1 VEASVARQTS
11 AFKIQIMP
19 IEIKELLIRASVGSQ
34 ANERPRENAPVAN
47 LENLKQEI
55 IEEVTEEVLRKLM
68 LKNER

>member
-1 VEASVARQTS
+1 
-11 AFKIQIMP
+11 MP
-19 IEIKELLIRASVGSQ
+19 IEIKELSIRASVG
-34 ANERPRENAPVAN
+34 NENREKPVQSSPSTN

>member
-1 VEASVARQTS
+1 VEASVVRQTS

>member
-1 VEASVARQTS
+1 
-11 AFKIQIMP
+11 MP

-34 ANERPRENAPVAN
+34 ANERPCENAPVAN

>member
-1 VEASVARQTS
+1 
-11 AFKIQIMP
+11 MP

-34 ANERPRENAPVAN
+34 ANERPRENTPVAN
-47 LENLKQEI
+47 LESLKQEI

>member
-1 VEASVARQTS
+1 
-11 AFKIQIMP
+11 MP
-19 IEIKELLIRASVGSQ
+19 IEIKELLIRASV
-34 ANERPRENAPVAN
+34 ANDTPERPQQSTPSAD

>member
-1 VEASVARQTS
+1 
-11 AFKIQIMP
+11 MP

-34 ANERPRENAPVAN
+34 PNEHPRENSPFPNV
-47 LENLKQEI
+47 ENLKQEI